1 MARDKSDLPCRWRV
15 LSVDRAGGQG
25 AERTDSK
32 TQTDRDKK
40 IEAERYGNREIKP
53 EIAFSAHCPVNAPS
67 WWRATYL
74 PACV

>member
-40 IEAERYGNREIKP
+40 I
-53 EIAFSAHCPVNAPS
+53 
-67 WWRATYL
+67 
-74 PACV
+74 